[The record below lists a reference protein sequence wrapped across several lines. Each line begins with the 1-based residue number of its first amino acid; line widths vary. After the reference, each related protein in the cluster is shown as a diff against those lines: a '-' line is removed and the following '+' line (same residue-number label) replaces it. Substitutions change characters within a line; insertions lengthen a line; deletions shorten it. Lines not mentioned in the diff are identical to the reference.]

1 MRAAAENPKAE
12 RIRLGVMGGTF
23 DPVHLGHLR
32 AAEEVRELFR
42 LDRIE
47 FLPARVPPHKTDR
60 PVTPISYR
68 LAMLEEAVGSAPGF
82 AVSRIEAD
90 REGLSYLVDTL
101 EQYRR
106 THGFDAAVHFVLG
119 MDSFREIRTWH
130 RYPELFALADFIVTT
145 RPGYARPGLAEALPA
160 DVARAFRPVRSDG
173 TLFEHESGKK
183 IYFQEITLLDISAT
197 RIRQWLR
204 QGRSVR
210 YLVPDPVL
218 AYIEKHRLYR

>member
-1 MRAAAENPKAE
+1 MRRAAENPEAE

-32 AAEEVRELFR
+32 AAEEVREWFR

-47 FLPARVPPHKTDR
+47 FLPARLPPHKTDR
-60 PVTPISYR
+60 PVTPVSRR
-68 LAMLEEAVGSAPGF
+68 LAMLEEAVGSTPGF

-90 REGLSYLVDTL
+90 REGPSYLVDTL
-101 EQYRR
+101 EQYRKI
-106 THGFDAAVHFVLG
+106 HGHAAVYFVLG

-145 RPGYARPGLAEALPA
+145 RPGYTRPGLAEALPA
-160 DVARAFRPVRSDG
+160 DVAGAFRPVRSG
-173 TLFEHESGKK
+173 ATLFEHESGKK